1 MPHHQQ
7 QTAATGP
14 SPEQYEFE
22 SLAPRRG
29 LPAWLMSCVLHL
41 VLMLLLAFVVRDVT
55 SGAVDEPQR
64 TAGIV
69 LVQRAEGTTEYLSEQ
84 DADATS
90 EAPSTAAEAAP
101 SAGSSLP
108 NETELPID
116 VAGVLPSGNQFEGFG
131 AGVDIGDALPGV
143 GDLTSG
149 AGPSTKIGGDTK
161 TYIFGVEGEGTVFI
175 YVFDRSSS
183 MSGFQG
189 RPLAAAKS
197 QLIRSIHSLS
207 PTNQF
212 QIIFYNNRLSVFNPN
227 HPQQPQLIFAD
238 DSGKTLAEDF
248 IEKIQA
254 SGSTEHMA
262 ALRAALRL
270 GPDVIFFLTDA
281 ADPQLSPDELR
292 ELTRLN
298 KGTMINA
305 IEFGPGPFPGG
316 DNFLMKLARQNDGK
330 HIYVDVTKL
339 PLVR

>member
-1 MPHHQQ
+1 MPHDPQH
-7 QTAATGP
+7 TVATEP
-14 SPEQYEFE
+14 PFDEFDFDSP
-22 SLAPRRG
+22 LPRRG

-41 VLMLLLAFVVRDVT
+41 VLMLLLALVVRDVT

-69 LVQRAEGTTEYLSEQ
+69 LVQRAKGTTEYLSEQ
-84 DADATS
+84 DMDATA
-90 EAPSTAAEAAP
+90 ETPAAAAKSAP
-101 SAGSSLP
+101 SAGGSLP
-108 NETELPID
+108 NETELPLD
-116 VAGVLPSGNQFEGFG
+116 VAGVLPSGNEFDGIG
-131 AGVDIGDALPGV
+131 AGTDLSNALPGV
-143 GDLTSG
+143 GDLTMG
-149 AGPSTKIGGDTK
+149 TGPSKKIGGDTK
-161 TYIFGVEGEGTVFI
+161 TYIFGVEGEGSVFI

-197 QLIRSIHSLS
+197 QLIKSIHSLS

-227 HPQQPQLIFAD
+227 QPQPPQLIFAD

-248 IEKIQA
+248 VRKIQA

-281 ADPQLSPDELR
+281 ADPQLSPSELR
-292 ELTRLN
+292 ELQRLN
-298 KGTMINA
+298 KGTTINA
-305 IEFGPGPFPGG
+305 IEFGSGPFPGG
-316 DNFLMKLARQNDGK
+316 DNFLMKLARQNGGQ
-330 HIYVDVTKL
+330 HTYVDVTGL
-339 PLVR
+339 PFAN